1 MPEYRVRVFGVI
13 VKGSPLCVLEG
24 NGSSTWASGSAEGE
38 EPGML
43 RKSWG
48 LPKSLL
54 GVVTAPWRGHKPG
67 TLQDLGY
74 IIFLVKA
81 GA

>member
-1 MPEYRVRVFGVI
+1 
-13 VKGSPLCVLEG
+13 
-24 NGSSTWASGSAEGE
+24 
-38 EPGML
+38 ML
-43 RKSWG
+43 RKGWG

-54 GVVTAPWRGHKPG
+54 GVVTAPWGGYKPG